1 MDALFTLAVTC
12 IIVLVLFDYT
22 NGFHDAS
29 NVIATAIASRAMTPA
44 QAVAVVGLFE
54 FLGPLLGG
62 TAVADTIGSFVD
74 IGELE
79 ALPAMAIILCGV
91 LAAVGWNILTWHI
104 GIPSSSSH
112 ALVGGLIGAVVMA
125 AGSDHIVWGFHE
137 LAEGHLIGVFKVV
150 IALLISPILG
160 FWVGFLIHRWTGLLL
175 RSARPRI
182 NRDLRRS
189 QFLTCAM
196 LAFAHGAN
204 DAQKSMGVIT
214 LVLLLSG
221 FIPVFSVP
229 FWVVLTCATALT
241 LGIISGGWRIVRT
254 VGFGIYKIRPLH
266 AVNTQLTAGLVI
278 FSAALMGGPVSTT
291 HVVSSSIMGIG
302 ASERPRAVRW
312 SKAGDIVTTWIV
324 TIPGAALIA
333 AAGYLL
339 IGTVITISTTG
350 G

>member
-1 MDALFTLAVTC
+1 MDSLFTLAVAC
-12 IIVLVLFDYT
+12 VAILVLFDYT

-44 QAVAVVGLFE
+44 EAVLVVGFFE

-74 IGELE
+74 ISELQ
-79 ALPAMAIILCGV
+79 ALPAMTIILCGV
-91 LAAVGWNILTWHI
+91 LAAVSWNILTWRI

-112 ALVGGLIGAVVMA
+112 ALVGGLVGAVMVA
-125 AGSDHIVWGFHE
+125 AGAEHIVWGFRE
-137 LAEGHLIGVFKVV
+137 LAHGHLIGVFKVLF
-150 IALLISPILG
+150 ALLLSPIIG
-160 FWVGFLIHRWTGLLL
+160 FWGGFLIHRWSGILL
-175 RSARPRI
+175 RSARPGI
-182 NRDLRRS
+182 NRNLRRS
-189 QFLTCAM
+189 QFFTCAA

-214 LVLLLSG
+214 LTLLLGG
-221 FIPVFSVP
+221 FIPEFNVP
-229 FWVVLTCATALT
+229 FWVMLVCATALT

-266 AVNTQLTAGLVI
+266 AVNTQLTAGIVI
-278 FSAALMGGPVSTT
+278 FSAALLGGPVSTT

-312 SKAGDIVTTWIV
+312 SKAGDIVSTWIF
-324 TIPGAALIA
+324 TIPGAACIA
-333 AAGYLL
+333 AAGYLVIEPL
-339 IGTVITISTTG
+339 ISM
-350 G
+350 